1 MDSGKISKDNKQELK
16 ESEQRVDLINL
27 KNDYFLKK
35 LFENIPKNTSFK
47 IFKYNKKIQKR
58 LNISI
63 KDYKEYTEYLQI
75 YSPIEIEVVPIK
87 HKYGKFIHWII
98 EDGEHFHI
106 YFNDNKEEI
115 KRNILNK
122 DYKVSKIKII
132 IDHQIKSLEY

>member
-75 YSPIEIEVVPIK
+75 YSPIEIDVVLIK
-87 HKYGKFIHWII
+87 HY
-98 EDGEHFHI
+98 
-106 YFNDNKEEI
+106 
-115 KRNILNK
+115 
-122 DYKVSKIKII
+122 IKII
-132 IDHQIKSLEY
+132 K

>member
-1 MDSGKISKDNKQELK
+1 M
-16 ESEQRVDLINL
+16 
-27 KNDYFLKK
+27 
-35 LFENIPKNTSFK
+35 
-47 IFKYNKKIQKR
+47 
-58 LNISI
+58 
-63 KDYKEYTEYLQI
+63 QI
-75 YSPIEIEVVPIK
+75 YSPIEIDVVPIK

-132 IDHQIKSLEY
+132 IDHQIKSLEYLL